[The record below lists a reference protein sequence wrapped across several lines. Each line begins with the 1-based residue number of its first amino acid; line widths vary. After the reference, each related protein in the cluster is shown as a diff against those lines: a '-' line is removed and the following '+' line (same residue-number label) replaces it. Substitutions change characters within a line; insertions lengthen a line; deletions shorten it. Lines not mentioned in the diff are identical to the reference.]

1 MSEMDRLGELDNATA
16 APSVSAS
23 NWHFS
28 GGAEDR
34 GRFRRYVGPKRGIAI
49 MVLTGGIIGAW
60 YLRRQGVLDPALLQ
74 AFVHDHPVAAPL
86 ATILIYSLAVL
97 TGLPT
102 LPLNLAAGVFW
113 GAVIGGLISALAT
126 TLGAVAAFAAARS
139 IFGRPL
145 ARRFDNKAIAHFQ
158 REFDEKGW
166 RFIAFVRLNPAFP
179 TGPLNYLLGLT
190 GIDAFTYVW
199 ATFVFLL
206 PPSIAVAFMGR
217 SIGTFVVQ
225 GHMAHLIIMVM
236 AVSAALTVMVGFA
249 YFARFLYRR
258 GERA

>member
-1 MSEMDRLGELDNATA
+1 MSEMERLGELDDAAA
-16 APSVSAS
+16 APSLQAGK
-23 NWHFS
+23 WHFS
-28 GGAEDR
+28 GGDEDR
-34 GRFRRYVGPKRGIAI
+34 GGFRRHIGPKRGIAVV
-49 MVLTGGIIGAW
+49 VLTGGIIGAW
-60 YLRRQGVLDPALLQ
+60 YLRRQGILDPALLQ
-74 AFVHDHPVAAPL
+74 VFLHDHTVAAPL

-113 GAVIGGLISALAT
+113 GAAIGGSMSALAT
-126 TLGAVAAFAAARS
+126 TLGAVVAFAAARS

-145 ARRFDNKAIAHFQ
+145 ARRFDNKAIAYFQ
-158 REFDEKGW
+158 REFEQKGW

-206 PPSIAVAFMGR
+206 PPSIAVAFIGR

-225 GHMAHLIIMVM
+225 GHMARLIMTVMVI
-236 AVSAALTVMVGFA
+236 SAALTAILGFA
-249 YFARFLYRR
+249 YIARFLYRR
-258 GERA
+258 GEHP